1 MKDQAIEWSRHLKNK
16 EEALYE
22 KYKALT
28 RKLLK
33 RKNAEDLMPMLGLD
47 KEGNDD

>member
-1 MKDQAIEWSRHLKNK
+1 MKDQSIEWSKHLKEK

-22 KYKALT
+22 KYKSLT

-33 RKNAEDLMPMLGLD
+33 KKQAEDLLPVLGLD